1 MMHPPTLD
9 YTPQNKDYV
18 TKLLKNIKNDHIYIG
33 DTSDYIC
40 MFRPS
45 AKLIAELTT
54 AHFVSESADTKVL
67 YFFIMHEVMTRSKDA
82 VSESLFSLY
91 RGSNSL
97 LPSEMSCITGCRTSL
112 SKYS

>member
-1 MMHPPTLD
+1 MMQAPSLD
-9 YTPQNKDYV
+9 YTPQNKEYL

-40 MFRPS
+40 MFRHS

-54 AHFVSESADTKVL
+54 AHFVSESAETKVL

-82 VSESLFSLY
+82 VSESHSLIY

-97 LPSEMSCITGCRTSL
+97 LPSEMSCMAGSRTSL
-112 SKYS
+112 SKN

>member
-67 YFFIMHEVMTRSKDA
+67 YFFIMHEVMTRSKDV
-82 VSESLFSLY
+82 VSESLFSDA
-91 RGSNSL
+91 
-97 LPSEMSCITGCRTSL
+97 CIGGRIHYCLRRCPV
-112 SKYS
+112 